1 MKRITILSMIASSYI
16 FAQVPTVDNV
26 AQLYVA
32 YFDRA
37 AEKAGINYWVE
48 QSGLNL
54 EGIAKSFF
62 DQEETKKMYPSK
74 LTTDEFITAVYR
86 NLFNREP
93 DAKGLEYWRDE
104 IDKGNISRDVF
115 ILAVINGALDKDKT
129 IMINKREVATYFAD
143 SGIDDMRI
151 ARFVIAGVD
160 DSSDSVK
167 SSESMINDFVKGRSV
182 IDSGEDKRENY
193 FLFDINNS
201 KYSYKLDGCQ
211 FPDENT
217 TFSYNI
223 YSDNSADITI
233 KSGSDTETY
242 PCAVDKKMK
251 IANATDG
258 KVSAPFIKE
267 FTGYDKS
274 HKLFYKLDNFYNGN
288 ITEIYDNGTKAKS
301 VDIKGY
307 TINNN
312 ILSTLENI
320 SISHRGLKPL
330 SENKH
335 IIDYGSMQNSQRHLM
350 VDAEGD
356 LFAYKAGACIF
367 PINDNTM
374 YSYNIYDDNTMEI
387 KFTENGEEI
396 SSKCGIQDRYLKV
409 FPKDSKDIKATR
421 MSSRDTVYYDTTSK
435 TYYISDIVYRGTII
449 EVYADGQGALIEDV
463 PGYYYQKAIY
473 SAYKYKPLSYIGEVS
488 QDKFKNIEDTGY
500 MRVSQQTA
508 LYDLKGEKY
517 SYLTE
522 GCDFPSSKNSI
533 YRFFVSTD
541 ENVIITDMNGDT
553 LSACK
558 VVKKYRLLKSE
569 DVDNLNA
576 NSVNEDG
583 FYYSQDNG
591 RYYRST
597 NFVNG
602 TIVSIF
608 GDGQIA
614 YIKDSNGYYHY
625 EYVSEVLEPI
635 E

>member
-1 MKRITILSMIASSYI
+1 MIASSYI

-522 GCDFPSSKNSI
+522 GCTFPENKNSI

-541 ENVIITDMNGDT
+541 GNVI
-553 LSACK
+553 LSDIAGYTVSTCK
-558 VVKKYRLLKSE
+558 VAKRYQLVKGE
-569 DVDNLNA
+569 DIENLNA
-576 NSVNEDG
+576 SVVNKSG
-583 FYYSQDNG
+583 FYFSQDSG
-591 RYYRST
+591 KYYKSVY
-597 NFVNG
+597 FEKG
-602 TIVSIF
+602 SIVSTF

-614 YIKDSNGYYHY
+614 YIKDINGYYHW
-625 EYVSEVLEPI
+625 EPIFEVLKPI
-635 E
+635 Q